1 MNKDVIYIEPEDD
14 ITDILANIKA
24 AKNKIVALVPPKK
37 AGVLRSAVNF
47 KLIAKTGN
55 QTKKAI
61 VLITADE
68 SLSKLAASVRMPV
81 AKTLQSKPQIP
92 DDAAVIAARTKE
104 EDIIEAEPEAEA
116 EAKKTS
122 DTSVKP
128 VAKDEN
134 KEEAK
139 SDEKGSTSGVKAV
152 VAKDGKKADSKD
164 GKKLPIDKTKIVPKL
179 EKHRLKIII
188 GAVAALV
195 LVLFLCWANIIAPK
209 ADIVVTI
216 KTNPQNFA
224 ENITFV
230 TEEDKQDIESG
241 VFYIEQ
247 RTISKTADVEF
258 EATGEKN
265 MGEKATGTITVYRH
279 SGDSVSCSD
288 RDQNMSYFSIPEGT
302 VVKINGKEF
311 ITTEGASV
319 NVDSFRSK
327 GGQCYINED
336 ASSGAIGVIAAN
348 GGADYNLD
356 SSTDASLTVN
366 TSKKYTIAS
375 SAMTG
380 GTDKKVRVVK
390 EEDAKKAESSLN
402 FPSQSDLKKDLA
414 AEFTSDYILIDSSF
428 KTEEGSVSV
437 TPNKDEEVAEGVTP
451 KVVKENKYTIY
462 AVKREALAK
471 FIEKKVM
478 ANSGDDTQ
486 ELYETGVGADDKNAN
501 AFIESFRAETMSA
514 RLKGTA
520 QIGPKVT
527 EDDVREKS
535 LGKKIG
541 EVQRSLKSING
552 VTNVDIK
559 TSYFWVM
566 KVPKEDKKVTIEIKF
581 EN

>member
-139 SDEKGSTSGVKAV
+139 SDEKGSTSGIKAV

-265 MGEKATGTITVYRH
+265 MGEKATGTITVYRKAG
-279 SGDSVSCSD
+279 SEVSRSD
-288 RDQNMSYFSIPEGT
+288 CAEGKSYFSIPEGT
-302 VVKINGKEF
+302 IIKINDKQFVTVTGDSANA
-311 ITTEGASV
+311 TSLNSTPQRCTLAQ
-319 NVDSFRSK
+319 NVQS
-327 GGQCYINED
+327 GQIK
-336 ASSGAIGVIAAN
+336 VIATEP
-348 GGADYNLD
+348 GSDYNMD
-356 SSTDASLTVN
+356 STKNATLLVN
-366 TSKKYTIAS
+366 KPYEIDT

>member
-1 MNKDVIYIEPEDD
+1 
-14 ITDILANIKA
+14 
-24 AKNKIVALVPPKK
+24 
-37 AGVLRSAVNF
+37 
-47 KLIAKTGN
+47 
-55 QTKKAI
+55 
-61 VLITADE
+61 
-68 SLSKLAASVRMPV
+68 
-81 AKTLQSKPQIP
+81 
-92 DDAAVIAARTKE
+92 
-104 EDIIEAEPEAEA
+104 
-116 EAKKTS
+116 
-122 DTSVKP
+122 
-128 VAKDEN
+128 
-134 KEEAK
+134 
-139 SDEKGSTSGVKAV
+139 
-152 VAKDGKKADSKD
+152 
-164 GKKLPIDKTKIVPKL
+164 
-179 EKHRLKIII
+179 
-188 GAVAALV
+188 
-195 LVLFLCWANIIAPK
+195 
-209 ADIVVTI
+209 
-216 KTNPQNFA
+216 
-224 ENITFV
+224 
-230 TEEDKQDIESG
+230 
-241 VFYIEQ
+241 
-247 RTISKTADVEF
+247 
-258 EATGEKN
+258 
-265 MGEKATGTITVYRH
+265 
-279 SGDSVSCSD
+279 
-288 RDQNMSYFSIPEGT
+288 
-302 VVKINGKEF
+302 
-311 ITTEGASV
+311 
-319 NVDSFRSK
+319 
-327 GGQCYINED
+327 
-336 ASSGAIGVIAAN
+336 
-348 GGADYNLD
+348 
-356 SSTDASLTVN
+356 
-366 TSKKYTIAS
+366 
-375 SAMTG
+375 MTG